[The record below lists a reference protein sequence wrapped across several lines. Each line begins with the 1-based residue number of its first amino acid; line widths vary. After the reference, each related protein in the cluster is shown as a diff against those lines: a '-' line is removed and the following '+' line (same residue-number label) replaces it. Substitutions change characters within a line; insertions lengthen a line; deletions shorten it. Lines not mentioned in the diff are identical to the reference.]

1 MGQPGPGKTAR
12 GLRGRTS
19 TDRKFCSHAVRRS
32 RWLRTPEVASRQHV
46 GNVQDFLRV
55 LFGFLY
61 RKTDFYR
68 LLRHP
73 SDRMGFPPGAAQAL
87 VLQVFKTFDHM
98 ARQDDEK
105 RRQELEE
112 KIRRKEEEEAK
123 TVSSAAAEKEPV
135 PVPVQEIE
143 IDSTTELGGRQEVEK
158 VQPPGPQDPV
168 KEMAHGSQEA
178 EAPGAVAGA
187 AEVPREPPAL
197 PRIQEQFQKNPDSYN
212 GAVREN
218 YTWSQDY
225 TDLEVRV
232 PVPKHVVKG
241 KQVSVALSS
250 SSIRV
255 AMLEEN
261 GERVLME
268 GKLTHKINTESS
280 LWSLEPGKCVLVNL
294 SKVGEYWWNAIL
306 EGEEPID
313 IDKINKERSMA
324 TVDEEEQAVLDR
336 LTFDYHQ
343 KLQGKPQSH
352 ELKVH
357 EMLKKGWDAEG
368 SPFRG
373 QRFDP
378 AMFNISPGAVQF

>member
-1 MGQPGPGKTAR
+1 MEPGAAELYDQALLGI
-12 GLRGRTS
+12 L
-19 TDRKFCSHAVRRS
+19 
-32 RWLRTPEVASRQHV
+32 QHV

-87 VLQVFKTFDHM
+87 VLQVFRTFDHM

-105 RRQELEE
+105 RRRELEE
-112 KIRRKEEEEAK
+112 KMRGEAEAQPTVEASTEALGPQAALRDEAPGQQAILREE
-123 TVSSAAAEKEPV
+123 T
-135 PVPVQEIE
+135 
-143 IDSTTELGGRQEVEK
+143 
-158 VQPPGPQDPV
+158 PGPQAAPR
-168 KEMAHGSQEA
+168 EEASGLQAAPQEEAPGSREDTEPLDAAAGLA
-178 EAPGAVAGA
+178 EAPMG
-187 AEVPREPPAL
+187 PPAL
-197 PRIQEQFQKNPDSYN
+197 PKGQEQFQRNPDSYN

-218 YTWSQDY
+218 YVWSQDY
-225 TDLEVRV
+225 TDLELKV
-232 PVPKHVVKG
+232 PVPGHVVKG
-241 KQVSVALSS
+241 RQVSVALSS

-255 AMLEEN
+255 AVLEET
-261 GERVLME
+261 GERVLVE
-268 GKLTHKINTESS
+268 GKFTHKVNTEGSV
-280 LWSLEPGKCVLVNL
+280 WSLEPGKCVLVSL
-294 SKVGEYWWNAIL
+294 SKAGEYWWSAAL
-306 EGEEPID
+306 EGEEHID
-313 IDKINKERSMA
+313 IDRINKERSMA
-324 TVDEEEQAVLDR
+324 TVDDEEHAVLDR

-343 KLQGKPQSH
+343 KLQGRPQSH

-378 AMFNISPGAVQF
+378 AMFNIAPGAVQF

>member
-1 MGQPGPGKTAR
+1 MEPGAAELYDQALLGI
-12 GLRGRTS
+12 L
-19 TDRKFCSHAVRRS
+19 
-32 RWLRTPEVASRQHV
+32 QHV

-105 RRQELEE
+105 RKKELEE
-112 KIRRKEEEEAK
+112 KIRKKEEEAK
-123 TVSSAAAEKEPV
+123 ALPAAETEKVAV
-135 PVPVQEIE
+135 PVPVQEVE
-143 IDSTTELGGRQEVEK
+143 IDAAADLSGPQEVEK
-158 VQPPGPQDPV
+158 EEPPGSQDPEHTV
-168 KEMAHGSQEA
+168 THGLEKA
-178 EAPGAVAGA
+178 EAPGTVSSA
-187 AEVPREPPAL
+187 AEGPKDPPVL

-212 GAVREN
+212 GAIREN
-218 YTWSQDY
+218 YIWSQDY

-232 PVPKHVVKG
+232 PVPKHVMKG

-250 SSIRV
+250 GTIRV
-255 AMLEEN
+255 AMVEEN

-280 LWSLEPGKCVLVNL
+280 LWSLEPGRCVLVNL
-294 SKVGEYWWNAIL
+294 SKVGEYWWSAIL

>member
-1 MGQPGPGKTAR
+1 MEPGAAELYDQALLGI
-12 GLRGRTS
+12 L
-19 TDRKFCSHAVRRS
+19 
-32 RWLRTPEVASRQHV
+32 QHV

-73 SDRMGFPPGAAQAL
+73 ADRMGFPPGAAQAL
-87 VLQVFKTFDHM
+87 VLQVFQAFDRM

-105 RRQELEE
+105 RRKEREE
-112 KIRRKEEEEAK
+112 KLRRKEAE
-123 TVSSAAAEKEPV
+123 AAEAAGAEAEASAEQV
-135 PVPVQEIE
+135 PVPAPGLEVEV
-143 IDSTTELGGRQEVEK
+143 STAGADAAPAPGRPAEAPGQLRGRQEV
-158 VQPPGPQDPV
+158 VPP
-168 KEMAHGSQEA
+168 SREA
-178 EAPGAVAGA
+178 APPPPASDVGA
-187 AEVPREPPAL
+187 AQTPREPPPL
-197 PRIQEQFQKNPDSYN
+197 PRRQEQFQRNPDSYN
-212 GAVREN
+212 GAVRDN

-225 TDLEVRV
+225 TDLELKV
-232 PVPKHVVKG
+232 PVPAHVVKG
-241 KQVSVALSS
+241 RQVSVALSS
-250 SSIRV
+250 GSIRV
-255 AMLEEN
+255 AVLEES

-268 GKLTHKINTESS
+268 GKFTHKVNTESS
-280 LWSLEPGKCVLVNL
+280 LWSLEPGKCVLVSLN
-294 SKVGEYWWNAIL
+294 KAGEYWWSAVL

-313 IDKINKERSMA
+313 IDQINKERSMA
-324 TVDEEEQAVLDR
+324 TVGEEEHAVLDR

>member
-1 MGQPGPGKTAR
+1 MEPGAAELYDQALLGI
-12 GLRGRTS
+12 L
-19 TDRKFCSHAVRRS
+19 
-32 RWLRTPEVASRQHV
+32 QHV

-73 SDRMGFPPGAAQAL
+73 TDRMGFPPGAAQAL

-105 RRQELEE
+105 RKKELEE
-112 KIRRKEEEEAK
+112 KIRKKEEEAK
-123 TVSSAAAEKEPV
+123 AVAAATAEKEAV
-135 PVPVQEIE
+135 PVPVQEVE
-143 IDSTTELGGRQEVEK
+143 IDATTALSGPREVEK
-158 VQPPGPQDPV
+158 EELPGPQGPERKV
-168 KEMAHGSQEA
+168 THGSEEA
-178 EAPGAVAGA
+178 EAPGTASSA
-187 AEVPREPPAL
+187 AEGPKDPPVL

-212 GAVREN
+212 GAIREN

-241 KQVSVALSS
+241 KQV
-250 SSIRV
+250 
-255 AMLEEN
+255 
-261 GERVLME
+261 
-268 GKLTHKINTESS
+268 
-280 LWSLEPGKCVLVNL
+280 NL
-294 SKVGEYWWNAIL
+294 SKVGEYWWSAIL